1 MGSQLERIKKASEY
15 QKKAIYALFP
25 EDAGSHL
32 EIIEKEISEML
43 IQGFMEMIKPEE
55 EKMAAQKTAA
65 GKSAMKKVD
74 IS

>member
-25 EDAGSHL
+25 ENARSHL
-32 EIIEKEISEML
+32 EVIEKEISEML
-43 IQGFMEMIKPEE
+43 TQGFMEMIKPEA
-55 EKMAAQKTAA
+55 EKMDAETAA
-65 GKSAMKKVD
+65 GKSAVKKVD